1 MNYCCGNSSVGRAQ
15 PCQGW
20 GREFESRFPLK
31 PKSTQER
38 CRNGGIGRHEGLKI
52 PWPVM
57 AVRQTECKDNTNYW
71 NSQDN
76 CCFFI
81 HLVLFFAISYTN
93 TPY

>member
-1 MNYCCGNSSVGRAQ
+1 MLFILRYTELYFKSAASGTRTRTAITG
-15 PCQGW
+15 QGIL
-20 GREFESRFPLK
+20 SPSCLPIPPL
-31 PKSTQER
+31 
-38 CRNGGIGRHEGLKI
+38 
-52 PWPVM
+52 
-57 AVRQTECKDNTNYW
+57 RQTKCKDNTNYW